1 MATRPHSEH
10 SLSAMRSLFRIV
22 GVTVKIA
29 GSDEEVDGCDV
40 ADVWISDRAEIVF
53 ATTFKEYQMT
63 TRTR

>member
-1 MATRPHSEH
+1 
-10 SLSAMRSLFRIV
+10 MRSLFRIV